1 MQSFLKRYHS
11 LAEEMR
17 DMVLKNFKPQVLKTI
32 NLGHQLQLDIM
43 ALKEENSA
51 FTSYLIDMVD

>member
-1 MQSFLKRYHS
+1 MAQYLKRYHS

>member
-1 MQSFLKRYHS
+1 MAQYLKRYHS

-17 DMVLKNFKPQVLKTI
+17 DMVLKNFKPQVLNTI

>member
-1 MQSFLKRYHS
+1 MAQYLKRYHS

-17 DMVLKNFKPQVLKTI
+17 DMVLKNFKPQVLNTI

-51 FTSYLIDMVD
+51 FTS